1 MHIKYNF
8 VVYIKFNFIFVEHL
22 IQLIMSNKSVFEQ
35 LSSLNLSSK
44 TEKRGNLT
52 YLSWAHAWAE
62 CKKLFPDM
70 TRTVYESETG
80 MNYFS
85 DGATAWVKVG
95 VTIQGQE
102 HIDYLPVMDMRN
114 QSVPLA
120 NITSMQVNKTIQRS
134 TVKALALHGLALNI
148 YAKEDF
154 PSESDSSMQPVKPK
168 ATASTKL
175 KLSVGDTNWD
185 KVSNYVID
193 NMGMSTDEVIKKL
206 SVKYDITEDAKKA
219 IIKLRK

>member
-1 MHIKYNF
+1 
-8 VVYIKFNFIFVEHL
+8 
-22 IQLIMSNKSVFEQ
+22 MSNKSVFEQ

-70 TRTVYESETG
+70 NRTVYESETG

-95 VTIQGQE
+95 VTINGQE

-134 TVKALALHGLALNI
+134 TVKALALHGLAINI
-148 YAKEDF
+148 YAREDF
-154 PSESDSSMQPVKPK
+154 PSESDASVQAVKSKP
-168 ATASTKL
+168 APASKL
-175 KLSVGDTNWD
+175 KLTPGDANWD

-206 SVKYDITEDAKKA
+206 SAKYDITEDAKKA

>member
-1 MHIKYNF
+1 
-8 VVYIKFNFIFVEHL
+8 
-22 IQLIMSNKSVFEQ
+22 MSKEKSVFEQ

-70 TRTVYESETG
+70 SRTVYESDTY
-80 MNYFS
+80 MNYFT
-85 DGATAWVKVG
+85 DGSTAWVKVG

-154 PSESDSSMQPVKPK
+154 PSESDSSMQAVKAQPK
-168 ATASTKL
+168 AASKMAL
-175 KLSVGDTNWD
+175 VEGDANWQ
-185 KVSNYVID
+185 KVSNFVID
-193 NMGMSTDEVIKKL
+193 NMGLSTDEVIKKL
-206 SVKYDITEDAKKA
+206 SVKYDISEATKKA
-219 IIKLRK
+219 ITKLRK

>member
-1 MHIKYNF
+1 
-8 VVYIKFNFIFVEHL
+8 
-22 IQLIMSNKSVFEQ
+22 MSNKSVFEQ

-70 TRTVYESETG
+70 TRTVYESDTC
-80 MNYFS
+80 MNYFT
-85 DGATAWVKVG
+85 DGSTAWVKVG

-154 PSESDSSMQPVKPK
+154 PSESDSNMQAVKAQPK
-168 ATASTKL
+168 VATKTKL
-175 KLSVGDTNWD
+175 VEGDTNWG

-193 NMGMSTDEVIKKL
+193 NMGMSTEEVIKKL
-206 SVKYDITEDAKKA
+206 SVKYDINEEAKKA
-219 IIKLRK
+219 ITKLRK

>member
-1 MHIKYNF
+1 
-8 VVYIKFNFIFVEHL
+8 
-22 IQLIMSNKSVFEQ
+22 MSNKSVFEQ

-70 TRTVYESETG
+70 TRTVYESDTC
-80 MNYFS
+80 MNYFT
-85 DGATAWVKVG
+85 DGSTAWVKVG

-154 PSESDSSMQPVKPK
+154 PAESDSNIQAVKAQPK
-168 ATASTKL
+168 ATAKVAL
-175 KLSVGDTNWD
+175 VEGDANWE
-185 KVSNYVID
+185 KVSTFVID
-193 NMGMSTDEVIKKL
+193 NMGTSTADIIKKL
-206 SVKYDITEDAKKA
+206 SVKYEISDSVKKA
-219 IIKLRK
+219 IDKLRK

>member
-1 MHIKYNF
+1 
-8 VVYIKFNFIFVEHL
+8 
-22 IQLIMSNKSVFEQ
+22 MSKEKSVFEQ
-35 LSSLNLSSK
+35 LSALNLSSK

-70 TRTVYESETG
+70 SRTVYESDTH
-80 MNYFS
+80 MNYFT
-85 DGATAWVKVG
+85 DGSTAWVKVG

-154 PSESDSSMQPVKPK
+154 PSESDSSMQAVKAQPK
-168 ATASTKL
+168 ATSKVAL
-175 KLSVGDTNWD
+175 VEGDANWQ
-185 KVSNYVID
+185 KVSNFVID
-193 NMGMSTDEVIKKL
+193 NMGLSTEEVIKKL
-206 SVKYDITEDAKKA
+206 SVKYDISEATKKA
-219 IIKLRK
+219 ITKLRK

>member
-1 MHIKYNF
+1 
-8 VVYIKFNFIFVEHL
+8 
-22 IQLIMSNKSVFEQ
+22 MSKEKSVFEQ
-35 LSSLNLSSK
+35 LSALNLSSK

-70 TRTVYESETG
+70 SRTVYESDTY
-80 MNYFS
+80 MNYFT
-85 DGATAWVKVG
+85 DGSTAWVKVG

-154 PSESDSSMQPVKPK
+154 PSESDSSMQAVKAQPK
-168 ATASTKL
+168 TTSKVAL
-175 KLSVGDTNWD
+175 VEGDANWQ
-185 KVSNYVID
+185 KVSNFVID
-193 NMGMSTDEVIKKL
+193 NMGLSTEEVIKKL
-206 SVKYDITEDAKKA
+206 SVKYDISEATKKA
-219 IIKLRK
+219 ITKLRK

>member
-1 MHIKYNF
+1 
-8 VVYIKFNFIFVEHL
+8 
-22 IQLIMSNKSVFEQ
+22 MSNKSVFEQ

-70 TRTVYESETG
+70 TRTVYESDTC
-80 MNYFS
+80 MNYFT
-85 DGATAWVKVG
+85 DGSTAWVKVG

-154 PSESDSSMQPVKPK
+154 PSESDSTIQAVKAQPK
-168 ATASTKL
+168 ATSKVVL
-175 KLSVGDTNWD
+175 VEGDANWE
-185 KVSNYVID
+185 KVSTFVID
-193 NMGMSTDEVIKKL
+193 NMGTSTADIIKKL
-206 SVKYDITEDAKKA
+206 SVKYEISDSVKKA
-219 IIKLRK
+219 IDKLRK

>member
-1 MHIKYNF
+1 
-8 VVYIKFNFIFVEHL
+8 
-22 IQLIMSNKSVFEQ
+22 MSNKSVFEQ

-70 TRTVYESETG
+70 TRTVYESDTC
-80 MNYFS
+80 MNYFT
-85 DGATAWVKVG
+85 DGSTAWVKVG

-154 PSESDSSMQPVKPK
+154 PAESDSNIQAVKAQLK
-168 ATASTKL
+168 STSKVAL
-175 KLSVGDTNWD
+175 VEGDANWE
-185 KVSNYVID
+185 KVSTFVID
-193 NMGMSTDEVIKKL
+193 NMGTSTADIIKKL
-206 SVKYDITEDAKKA
+206 SVKYEISDSVKKA
-219 IIKLRK
+219 IDKLRK

>member
-1 MHIKYNF
+1 
-8 VVYIKFNFIFVEHL
+8 
-22 IQLIMSNKSVFEQ
+22 MSNKSVFEQ

-80 MNYFS
+80 MNYFT
-85 DGATAWVKVG
+85 DGSTAWVKVG

-154 PSESDSSMQPVKPK
+154 PSESDSNMQAVKAQPK
-168 ATASTKL
+168 VATKTKL
-175 KLSVGDTNWD
+175 VEGDTNWG

-193 NMGMSTDEVIKKL
+193 NMGMSTEEVIKKL
-206 SVKYDITEDAKKA
+206 SVKYDINEEAKKA
-219 IIKLRK
+219 ITKLRK

>member
-1 MHIKYNF
+1 
-8 VVYIKFNFIFVEHL
+8 
-22 IQLIMSNKSVFEQ
+22 MSNKSVFEQ

-80 MNYFS
+80 MNYFT
-85 DGATAWVKVG
+85 DGSTAWVKVG

-154 PSESDSSMQPVKPK
+154 PSESDSNMQAVKAQPK
-168 ATASTKL
+168 VASKTKL
-175 KLSVGDTNWD
+175 VEGDANWD

-193 NMGMSTDEVIKKL
+193 NMGMSTEEVIKKL
-206 SVKYDITEDAKKA
+206 SVKYDINEEAKKA
-219 IIKLRK
+219 ITKLRK

>member
-1 MHIKYNF
+1 
-8 VVYIKFNFIFVEHL
+8 
-22 IQLIMSNKSVFEQ
+22 MSNKSVFEQ

-80 MNYFS
+80 MNYFT
-85 DGATAWVKVG
+85 DGSTAWVKVG

-154 PSESDSSMQPVKPK
+154 PSESDANIQAVKAQPK
-168 ATASTKL
+168 ATSKVAL
-175 KLSVGDTNWD
+175 VEGDANWE
-185 KVSNYVID
+185 KVSTFVID
-193 NMGMSTDEVIKKL
+193 NMGTSTADIIKKL
-206 SVKYDITEDAKKA
+206 SVKYEISDSVKKA
-219 IIKLRK
+219 IDKLRK

>member
-1 MHIKYNF
+1 
-8 VVYIKFNFIFVEHL
+8 
-22 IQLIMSNKSVFEQ
+22 MSNKSVFEQ

-70 TRTVYESETG
+70 TRTVYESDTC
-80 MNYFS
+80 MNYFT
-85 DGATAWVKVG
+85 DGSTAWVKVG

-154 PSESDSSMQPVKPK
+154 PSESDSNIQAVKAQPK
-168 ATASTKL
+168 ATAKVAL
-175 KLSVGDTNWD
+175 VEGDANWE
-185 KVSNYVID
+185 KVSTFVID
-193 NMGMSTDEVIKKL
+193 NMGTSTADIIKKL
-206 SVKYDITEDAKKA
+206 SVKYEISDSVKKA
-219 IIKLRK
+219 IDKLRK

>member
-1 MHIKYNF
+1 
-8 VVYIKFNFIFVEHL
+8 
-22 IQLIMSNKSVFEQ
+22 MSKEKSVFEQ

-70 TRTVYESETG
+70 SRTVYESDTY
-80 MNYFS
+80 MNYFT
-85 DGATAWVKVG
+85 DGSTAWVKVG

-154 PSESDSSMQPVKPK
+154 PSESDSSMQAVKAQPK
-168 ATASTKL
+168 ATAKVAL
-175 KLSVGDTNWD
+175 VEGDANWQ
-185 KVSNYVID
+185 KVSNFVID
-193 NMGMSTDEVIKKL
+193 NMGLSTDEVIKKL
-206 SVKYDITEDAKKA
+206 SVKYDISEATKKA
-219 IIKLRK
+219 ITKLRK

>member
-1 MHIKYNF
+1 
-8 VVYIKFNFIFVEHL
+8 
-22 IQLIMSNKSVFEQ
+22 MSKEKSVFEQ
-35 LSSLNLSSK
+35 LSALNLSSK

-70 TRTVYESETG
+70 SRTVYESDTH
-80 MNYFS
+80 MNYFT
-85 DGATAWVKVG
+85 DGSTAWVKVG

-154 PSESDSSMQPVKPK
+154 PSESDSSMQAVKAQPK
-168 ATASTKL
+168 ATSKVAL
-175 KLSVGDTNWD
+175 VEGDANWQ
-185 KVSNYVID
+185 KVSNFVID
-193 NMGMSTDEVIKKL
+193 NMGLSTEEVIKKL
-206 SVKYDITEDAKKA
+206 SVKYDISEVTKKA
-219 IIKLRK
+219 INKLRK

>member
-1 MHIKYNF
+1 
-8 VVYIKFNFIFVEHL
+8 
-22 IQLIMSNKSVFEQ
+22 MSNKSVFEQ
-35 LSSLNLSSK
+35 LSALNLSSK

-80 MNYFS
+80 MNYFT
-85 DGATAWVKVG
+85 DGSTAWVKVG
-95 VTIQGQE
+95 VTIKGQE

-154 PSESDSSMQPVKPK
+154 PSESDSSMQAVKPQPK
-168 ATASTKL
+168 ATSKVAL
-175 KLSVGDTNWD
+175 VEGDANWE
-185 KVSNYVID
+185 KVSNFVID
-193 NMGMSTDEVIKKL
+193 NMGLSTEEVIKKL
-206 SVKYDITEDAKKA
+206 SVKYDISDATKKA
-219 IIKLRK
+219 INKLRK

>member
-1 MHIKYNF
+1 
-8 VVYIKFNFIFVEHL
+8 
-22 IQLIMSNKSVFEQ
+22 MSKEKSVFEQ

-52 YLSWAHAWAE
+52 YLSWAHAWSE

-70 TRTVYESETG
+70 SRTVYESDTY
-80 MNYFS
+80 MNYFT
-85 DGATAWVKVG
+85 DGSTAWVKVG

-154 PSESDSSMQPVKPK
+154 PSESDSSMQAVKSQPK
-168 ATASTKL
+168 ATSKVAL
-175 KLSVGDTNWD
+175 VEGDANWQ
-185 KVSNYVID
+185 KVSNFVID
-193 NMGMSTDEVIKKL
+193 NMGLSTDEVIKKL
-206 SVKYDITEDAKKA
+206 SVKYDISDATKKA
-219 IIKLRK
+219 ITKLRK

>member
-1 MHIKYNF
+1 
-8 VVYIKFNFIFVEHL
+8 
-22 IQLIMSNKSVFEQ
+22 MSNKSVFEQ
-35 LSSLNLSSK
+35 LSALNLSSK

-80 MNYFS
+80 MNYFT
-85 DGATAWVKVG
+85 DGSTAWVKVG
-95 VTIQGQE
+95 VTIKGQE

-154 PSESDSSMQPVKPK
+154 PSESDSSMQAVKPQPK
-168 ATASTKL
+168 ATSKVAL
-175 KLSVGDTNWD
+175 VEGDANWE
-185 KVSNYVID
+185 KVSNFVID
-193 NMGMSTDEVIKKL
+193 NMGMSTEEVIKKL
-206 SVKYDITEDAKKA
+206 SVKYDISDATKKA
-219 IIKLRK
+219 INKLRK

>member
-1 MHIKYNF
+1 
-8 VVYIKFNFIFVEHL
+8 
-22 IQLIMSNKSVFEQ
+22 MSKEKSVFEQ

-70 TRTVYESETG
+70 SRTVYESDTY
-80 MNYFS
+80 MNYFT
-85 DGATAWVKVG
+85 DGSTAWVKVG

-154 PSESDSSMQPVKPK
+154 PSESDSSMQAVKAQPK
-168 ATASTKL
+168 ATSKVAL
-175 KLSVGDTNWD
+175 VEGDANWQ
-185 KVSNYVID
+185 KVSNFVID
-193 NMGMSTDEVIKKL
+193 NMGLSTDEVIKKL
-206 SVKYDITEDAKKA
+206 SVKYDISDATKKA
-219 IIKLRK
+219 ITKLRK

>member
-1 MHIKYNF
+1 
-8 VVYIKFNFIFVEHL
+8 
-22 IQLIMSNKSVFEQ
+22 MSNKSVFEQ

-70 TRTVYESETG
+70 TRTVYESDTY
-80 MNYFS
+80 MNYFT
-85 DGATAWVKVG
+85 DGSTAWVKVG

-154 PSESDSSMQPVKPK
+154 PMESDSSMQPVKAQPK
-168 ATASTKL
+168 ATSKVAL
-175 KLSVGDTNWD
+175 VEGDANWQ
-185 KVSNYVID
+185 KVSNFVID
-193 NMGMSTDEVIKKL
+193 NMGLSTDEVIKKL
-206 SVKYDITEDAKKA
+206 SVKYDISEATKKA
-219 IIKLRK
+219 ITKLRK

>member
-1 MHIKYNF
+1 
-8 VVYIKFNFIFVEHL
+8 
-22 IQLIMSNKSVFEQ
+22 MSNKSVFEQ

-70 TRTVYESETG
+70 SRTVYESDTY
-80 MNYFS
+80 MNYFT
-85 DGATAWVKVG
+85 DGSTAWVKVG

-154 PSESDSSMQPVKPK
+154 PSESDSSMQAVKAQPK
-168 ATASTKL
+168 ATTKVAL
-175 KLSVGDTNWD
+175 VEGDANWQ
-185 KVSNYVID
+185 KVSNFVID
-193 NMGMSTDEVIKKL
+193 NMGLSTDEVIKKL
-206 SVKYDITEDAKKA
+206 SVKYDISEATKKA
-219 IIKLRK
+219 ITKLRK

>member
-1 MHIKYNF
+1 
-8 VVYIKFNFIFVEHL
+8 
-22 IQLIMSNKSVFEQ
+22 MSNKSVFEQ
-35 LSSLNLSSK
+35 LSALNLSSK

-80 MNYFS
+80 MNYFT
-85 DGATAWVKVG
+85 DGSTAWVKVG

-154 PSESDSSMQPVKPK
+154 PSESDSSMQAVKPQPK
-168 ATASTKL
+168 ASSKVAL
-175 KLSVGDTNWD
+175 VEGDSNWE
-185 KVSNYVID
+185 KVSNFVID
-193 NMGMSTDEVIKKL
+193 NMGLSTEEVIKKL
-206 SVKYDITEDAKKA
+206 SVKYDISEATKKA
-219 IIKLRK
+219 INKLRK

>member
-1 MHIKYNF
+1 
-8 VVYIKFNFIFVEHL
+8 
-22 IQLIMSNKSVFEQ
+22 MSNKSVFEQ
-35 LSSLNLSSK
+35 LSALNLSSK

-80 MNYFS
+80 MNYFT
-85 DGATAWVKVG
+85 DGSTAWVKVG

-154 PSESDSSMQPVKPK
+154 PSESDSSMQAVKPQPK
-168 ATASTKL
+168 ASSKVAL
-175 KLSVGDTNWD
+175 VEGDANWQ
-185 KVSNYVID
+185 KVSMFVID

-206 SVKYDITEDAKKA
+206 SVKYDISDATKKA
-219 IIKLRK
+219 INKLRK

>member
-1 MHIKYNF
+1 
-8 VVYIKFNFIFVEHL
+8 
-22 IQLIMSNKSVFEQ
+22 MSNKSVFEQ

-70 TRTVYESETG
+70 TRTVYESDTC
-80 MNYFS
+80 MNYFT
-85 DGATAWVKVG
+85 DGSTAWVKVG

-120 NITSMQVNKTIQRS
+120 NITSMMVNKTIQRS

-154 PSESDSSMQPVKPK
+154 PAESDGSMQAVKAQPK
-168 ATASTKL
+168 VTTKTKL
-175 KLSVGDTNWD
+175 VEGDVNWD

-193 NMGMSTDEVIKKL
+193 NMGLSTEEVIKKL
-206 SVKYDITEDAKKA
+206 SVKYDINEEAKKA
-219 IIKLRK
+219 ITKLRN